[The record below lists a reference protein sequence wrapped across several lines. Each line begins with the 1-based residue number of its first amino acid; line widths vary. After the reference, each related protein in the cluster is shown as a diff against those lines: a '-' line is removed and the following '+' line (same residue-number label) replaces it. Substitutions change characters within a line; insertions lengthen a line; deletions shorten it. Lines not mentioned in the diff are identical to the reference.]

1 MYQSTEQLKNGE
13 QLGLKNPPMRK
24 VLEME
29 ECPVDKNGF
38 SSYKKFEEVLKNAG
52 NKKCWNIMQYWFMWF
67 FSIKKYIK
75 QKGLK
80 VFLLL

>member
-1 MYQSTEQLKNGE
+1 MEKYFFKYGKTEYRKKDKVKIEYVYQSTEQLKNGE

-38 SSYKKFEEVLKNAG
+38 CSYEKFEEVLKNAR
-52 NKKCWNIMQYWFMWF
+52 NKKY
-67 FSIKKYIK
+67 
-75 QKGLK
+75 
-80 VFLLL
+80 